1 MNSAASDF
9 DALAECVADTMPSGE
24 RWEKSRMSVEDS
36 SVERVEERGV
46 KHGSE
51 SGHGDHVNVSLLK
64 CCDNVARELASVEV
78 GTEIGSL
85 NDKRGNAPGVR
96 EVDDTASSVDYYRG
110 DIDVR
115 WAILHAASASKKF
128 K

>member
-1 MNSAASDF
+1 
-9 DALAECVADTMPSGE
+9 
-24 RWEKSRMSVEDS
+24 MSVEDS

-51 SGHGDHVNVSLLK
+51 SGHGDHVDVSLLQR
-64 CCDNVARELASVEV
+64 CDNVARELASVEI

-85 NDKRGNAPGVR
+85 NDKRGNAAGDR
-96 EVDDTASSVDYYRG
+96 EVDDSASSVGHYRG

-115 WAILHAASASKKF
+115 VDDRLADRSGSRREYC
-128 K
+128 

>member
-1 MNSAASDF
+1 
-9 DALAECVADTMPSGE
+9 
-24 RWEKSRMSVEDS
+24 MSVEDS

-51 SGHGDHVNVSLLK
+51 SGHGDHVDVSFLK
-64 CCDNVARELASVEV
+64 RCDNVARELASVEI

-85 NDKRGNAPGVR
+85 NDKRGNAAGVR
-96 EVDDTASSVDYYRG
+96 EVDDSASSVGHYRD

-115 WAILHAASASKKF
+115 VDDRLADRSGSRREYC
-128 K
+128 